1 MSIEVIRYRLPV
13 YWACALINGD
23 YSGLSEEEIQEIDA
37 FLRNAEGYAVDVD
50 WETQGFYRCNDA
62 GTLCLS
68 TGTVM
73 EKKITQ
79 EEFDDFVKNVDRS
92 KLPEGIKFE
101 LK

>member
-1 MSIEVIRYRLPV
+1 MGYICTRCGGTKVACEAIVNPNTREIRQAEAEKKIILCV
-13 YWACALINGD
+13 FD
-23 YSGLSEEEIQEIDA
+23 YGLSTDNVIYYSHT
-37 FLRNAEGYAVDVD
+37 N
-50 WETQGFYRCNDA
+50 
-62 GTLCLS
+62 TLS
-68 TGTVM
+68 FNWGSY